1 MTNHRRPP
9 MATRSLERARE
20 LRSGSTDAER
30 KLWSVLRGGNIDGLK
45 FRRQHS
51 IPPYTVDFC
60 CLSADL
66 VVEVDVP
73 VRAVPCS
80 GSRSEPALWG
90 MATVAVRMRR
100 LLWIEDLIALIE
112 EALASAENS
121 LPSVEHAC
129 TVLGKALE
137 QTDGLDWYKVLVKN
151 MANDYASFAAY
162 EWPEERPW
170 SRPLPESTLFTGPQA
185 AFNL

>member
-60 CLSADL
+60 CLSAGL
-66 VVEVDVP
+66 VVEVDGSQHSEESD
-73 VRAVPCS
+73 RARTRFLES
-80 GSRSEPALWG
+80 KGF
-90 MATVAVRMRR
+90 TVLRFWDNDVLMQIEAV
-100 LLWIEDLIALIE
+100 A
-112 EALASAENS
+112 EAICRTVSPSPLTPTP
-121 LPSVEHAC
+121 LPSGE
-129 TVLGKALE
+129 
-137 QTDGLDWYKVLVKN
+137 GL
-151 MANDYASFAAY
+151 
-162 EWPEERPW
+162 
-170 SRPLPESTLFTGPQA
+170 
-185 AFNL
+185 

>member
-66 VVEVDVP
+66 VVEVD
-73 VRAVPCS
+73 
-80 GSRSEPALWG
+80 GSQHSEESDCARTRFLESKG
-90 MATVAVRMRR
+90 F
-100 LLWIEDLIALIE
+100 
-112 EALASAENS
+112 
-121 LPSVEHAC
+121 
-129 TVLGKALE
+129 TVLRFWDNDVLLKTDSVLE
-137 QTDGLDWYKVLVKN
+137 AIWNATHAPDPHPNPSPDGRG
-151 MANDYASFAAY
+151 A
-162 EWPEERPW
+162 
-170 SRPLPESTLFTGPQA
+170 
-185 AFNL
+185 